1 MVTLVPTDAPKRKT
15 GARKKAIPKTLMG
28 AVKPRLMTPPIKGKS
43 YGPEF
48 EAFCESVGYPLF
60 PWQKYI
66 ANDFLT
72 VDSTGAFQRRT
83 VGIILSRQNGKT
95 LLMALRIMFG
105 LFVLGERSVV
115 AMSSKRGMAED
126 TFRKVCSIIDA
137 NDFLRVQVKLNRGEV
152 GYRGNGKEHL
162 DLLNGARY
170 EIVAGTADGA
180 RGKSANLLFVDELR
194 YISEEAW
201 AAAKPI
207 TIAMG
212 NRAQTYVCSNAGDS
226 YSTVLN
232 DLRDR
237 AISYPSKT
245 LGWYE
250 YSAPPYSKPSDR
262 KAWAASNPSLGF
274 TITEEGLEEALSV
287 MPMEK
292 FLPEHL
298 CMWVASLSSP
308 WPLGAWEEAADRT
321 LSIPVGPDTFMA
333 FDVAISKRT
342 ASLVA
347 GQYLPNGKIAVGIMQ
362 QWRSDTAVDELQIAA
377 DIKTNWVDKYYP
389 RMIMFDHYSTGS
401 IAARL
406 AASGCRMVDISGSA
420 FYTASA
426 DLLEAISNNRIVHM
440 GQESFDTQMNAC
452 AAKTRDDGWR
462 LVRRASAGDIS
473 APISL
478 AMIVHKMQEPVSK
491 PMVIAG

>member
-1 MVTLVPTDAPKRKT
+1 MELVIDNVPKRKT
-15 GARKKAIPKTLMG
+15 GTKKKPLMG
-28 AVKPRLMTPPIKGKS
+28 AVKPRLMSPALKGKS
-43 YGPEF
+43 RGPEF
-48 EAFCESVGYPLF
+48 AEFAEKCGYPLF

-66 ANDFLT
+66 SNDFLT
-72 VDSTGAFQRRT
+72 VDSSGAFVRKT
-83 VGIILSRQNGKT
+83 TGIILSRQNGKT
-95 LLMALRIMFG
+95 MLIALRILFG
-105 LFVLGERSVV
+105 LFVLGEKSIV

-137 NDFLRVQVKLNRGEV
+137 NEFLRVQVKLNRGEV

-170 EIVAGTADGA
+170 EIVASNADAA

-212 NRAQTYVCSNAGDS
+212 NAAQTYVCSNAGDAFS
-226 YSTVLN
+226 SVLN
-232 DLRDR
+232 SLREK
-237 AISYPSKT
+237 ALSYPSKT

-250 YSAPPYSKPSDR
+250 YSAPEYSKPTDR
-262 KAWAASNPSLGF
+262 KAWAISNPSLGF
-274 TITEEGLEEALSV
+274 TITEEGLEEAYSV

-298 CMWVASLSSP
+298 CMWVSSLSSP
-308 WPLGAWEEAADRT
+308 WPLGSWESCADRN

-347 GQYLPNGKIAVGIMQ
+347 GQYLPDGKIAVGLMQ
-362 QWRSDTAVDELQIAA
+362 QWKSETAVDELQIAA
-377 DIKTNWVDKYYP
+377 DIKTNWVDKYFP
-389 RMIMFDHYSTGS
+389 RMIMFDHYSTAS

-406 AASGCRMVDISGSA
+406 SASGCRMVDVSGTA
-420 FYTASA
+420 FYQASG
-426 DLLEAISNNRIVHM
+426 DLLDSIVNNRIVHM
-440 GQESFDTQMNAC
+440 GQDPFDLQMQSC
-452 AAKTRDDGWR
+452 AAKKNDSGWR
-462 LVRRASAGDIS
+462 IVRRASAGDVS

-478 AMIVHKMQEPVSK
+478 AMIVHKMQEPVSN

>member
-1 MVTLVPTDAPKRKT
+1 MELVQALPK
-15 GARKKAIPKTLMG
+15 GATMGVKKKRLMG
-28 AVKPRLMTPPIKGKS
+28 AIKPRIMTPALKGKS
-43 YGPEF
+43 LGPEF
-48 EAFCESVGYPLF
+48 IEFAAKCGYTMM

-72 VDSTGAFQRRT
+72 TNSDGEFIRKT
-83 VGIILSRQNGKT
+83 VGIMCARQNAKT
-95 LLMALRIMFG
+95 TLMVYRILFG
-105 LFVLGERSVV
+105 LFVLGEKNVV

-126 TFRKVCSIIDA
+126 TFREVCAVIDA

-170 EIVAGTADGA
+170 EIVAGNAEGA
-180 RGKSANLLFVDELR
+180 RGKSANLLFIDEAR
-194 YISEEAW
+194 FITEEAW

-207 TIAMG
+207 TIAMSG
-212 NRAQTYVCSNAGDS
+212 RAQTYVCSNAGDAFS
-226 YSTVLN
+226 SVLN
-232 DLRDR
+232 SLRDK
-237 AISYPSKT
+237 AISYPSKS

-250 YSAPPYSKPSDR
+250 YSAPPFSKPTDK
-262 KAWAASNPSLGF
+262 KAWIAANPALGI
-274 TITEEGLEEALSV
+274 TITEDGLEEALSTV
-287 MPMEK
+287 PMEK

-298 CMWVASLSSP
+298 CMWVSSLASP
-308 WPLGAWEEAADRT
+308 WPLGAWEGCADRSLT
-321 LSIPVGPDTFMA
+321 IPVGPDTFMA

-347 GQYLPNGKIAVGIMQ
+347 GQFLPNGKIAVGIMD
-362 QWRSDTAVDELQIAA
+362 QWRSDTAVDELKIAA
-377 DIKTNWVDKYYP
+377 DIKTKWVDKYFP
-389 RMIMFDHYSTGS
+389 RMIMFDHYSTAT

-406 AASGCRMVDISGSA
+406 GASGCRMIDVSGTE
-420 FYTASA
+420 FYQASS
-426 DLLEAISNNRIVHM
+426 DLLDALSNNRIVHM
-440 GQESFDTQMNAC
+440 GQESFDAQMDAC
-452 AAKTRDDGWR
+452 AAKQNDSGWR

-478 AMIVHKMQEPVSK
+478 AMIVHKMQEPQSN

>member
-1 MVTLVPTDAPKRKT
+1 MELVIDDVPKRKT
-15 GARKKAIPKTLMG
+15 GTKKKAYIG
-28 AVKPRLMTPPIKGKS
+28 AVKPRLMSPALKGKS
-43 YGPEF
+43 KGAEF
-48 EAFCESVGYPLF
+48 AEFAEKCGYPLF

-66 ANDFLT
+66 SNDFLT
-72 VDSTGAFQRRT
+72 IDASGAFVRKT
-83 VGIILSRQNGKT
+83 IGIILSRQNGKT
-95 LLMALRIMFG
+95 MLIALRILYG
-105 LFVLGERSVV
+105 LFVLGERSIV

-137 NDFLRVQVKLNRGEV
+137 NEFLRVQVKLNRGEV

-170 EIVAGTADGA
+170 EIVASNADAA

-212 NRAQTYVCSNAGDS
+212 NAAQTYVCSNAGDAFS
-226 YSTVLN
+226 SVLN
-232 DLRDR
+232 NLREK
-237 AISYPSKT
+237 ALSYPSKT

-250 YSAPPYSKPSDR
+250 YSAPEYSKPTDR
-262 KAWAASNPSLGF
+262 NAWAMSNPSLGF
-274 TITEEGLEEALSV
+274 TITEEGLEEAYSV

-298 CMWVASLSSP
+298 CMWVSSLSSP
-308 WPLGAWEEAADRT
+308 WPLGAWESCADRN

-347 GQYLPNGKIAVGIMQ
+347 GQYLPDGKIAVGLMQ
-362 QWRSDTAVDELQIAA
+362 QWKSETAVDELQIAA
-377 DIKTNWVDKYYP
+377 DIKTNWVDKYFP
-389 RMIMFDHYSTGS
+389 RMIMFDHYSTAS

-406 AASGCRMVDISGSA
+406 SASGCRMVDVSGTA
-420 FYTASA
+420 FYQASG
-426 DLLEAISNNRIVHM
+426 DLLDSIVNNRIVHM
-440 GQESFDTQMNAC
+440 GQDPFDLQMQSC
-452 AAKTRDDGWR
+452 AAKTNDSGWR
-462 LVRRASAGDIS
+462 IVRRASAGDVS

-478 AMIVHKMQEPVSK
+478 AMIVHKMQEPVST

>member
-1 MVTLVPTDAPKRKT
+1 MELVQASPKPSKQ
-15 GARKKAIPKTLMG
+15 GEKKKPLLG
-28 AVKPRLMTPPIKGKS
+28 AVKPRIMSIPLKGKS
-43 YGPEF
+43 RGAEF
-48 EAFCESVGYPLF
+48 AEFAEKCGYPLF
-60 PWQKYI
+60 PWQKFI

-72 VDSTGAFQRRT
+72 VDDTGAFERKT
-83 VGIILSRQNGKT
+83 VAVILSRQNGKT
-95 LLMALRIMFG
+95 MLIALRILFG
-105 LFVLGERSVV
+105 LFVLGEKSVV

-126 TFRKVCSIIDA
+126 TFRKVCSIIEA
-137 NDFLRVQVKLNRGEV
+137 NEFLRSQVKLTRGEV

-170 EIVAGTADGA
+170 EIVAGTSDGA

-212 NRAQTYVCSNAGDS
+212 DKAQTYVASNAGDAFS
-226 YSTVLN
+226 HVLN
-232 DLRDR
+232 DLRDK
-237 AISYPSKT
+237 ALSYPSKT

-250 YSAPPYSKPSDR
+250 YSAPQHAKPTDR
-262 KAWAASNPSLGF
+262 SAWAMSNPSLGI
-274 TITEEGLEEALSV
+274 TITESGLEEALSV

-292 FLPEHL
+292 FLPEHM
-298 CMWVASLSSP
+298 CMWVSSLTSP
-308 WPLGAWEEAADRT
+308 WPLGSWEALADRN
-321 LSIPVGPDTFMA
+321 LSLPIGPDTFFA

-347 GQYLPNGKIAVGIMQ
+347 GQFLPNGKIGVGIMD

-377 DIKTNWVDKYYP
+377 EIKTKWVDKYYP
-389 RMIMFDHYSTGS
+389 RMIMFDHYSTAS

-406 AASGCRMVDISGSA
+406 TASGCRMVDVSGTA
-420 FYTASA
+420 FYQASG
-426 DLLEAISNNRIVHM
+426 DLLDAIVNNRIVHM
-440 GQESFDTQMNAC
+440 GQEAFDTQMNAC
-452 AAKTRDDGWR
+452 AAKTNDAAWR
-462 LVRRASAGDIS
+462 IVRRASAGDVS

-478 AMIVHKMQEPVSK
+478 AMIIHKMQEPVST
-491 PMVIAG
+491 PMIVAG